1 MMVPEW
7 LQALV
12 LGLVQG
18 ATEFLPVSSSAHLV
32 LVPAFLGW
40 ERPGLAFDVAL
51 HAGTALA
58 IVVYYRRELWA
69 MAVAVAGRGDA
80 TTRSEERRLV
90 VYLGIASVP
99 VGVAGLALRGQV
111 EAAFDDP
118 RIAATL
124 LLLTAAVLA
133 IGERVR
139 AARVRR
145 AVGATASAARASAED
160 LAKADAE
167 PVTSPRERRSPADRD
182 TADANDP
189 TGRSLA
195 DIGLRDALIV
205 GIGQALALVPG
216 LSRSGSTITAGVVG
230 GLTRPA
236 ATRFA
241 FLLALPAI
249 VGATVVSLPEL
260 AGGAAATPLELV
272 VGVSAAA
279 LSGYAAIAT
288 LVRLVAR
295 AGLRIFIGY
304 LVVVSATSWLV
315 VALGT

>member
-1 MMVPEW
+1 MVPDW
-7 LQALV
+7 LQALI

-69 MAVAVAGRGDA
+69 MAVAVVGRGDVSI
-80 TTRSEERRLV
+80 RSDERRLV
-90 VYLGIASVP
+90 LYLGTASLP
-99 VGVAGLALRGQV
+99 VGVAGLALRGKV
-111 EAAFDDP
+111 EAAFEDP

-139 AARVRR
+139 ASRVRR
-145 AVGATASAARASAED
+145 SDGSSPLGARGTWGDPARE
-160 LAKADAE
+160 DAE
-167 PVTSPRERRSPADRD
+167 PGARARVSRSPAEQD
-182 TADANDP
+182 TADATDP
-189 TGRSLA
+189 AGRSLA
-195 DIGLRDALIV
+195 EIRLRDALIV
-205 GIGQALALVPG
+205 GFGQALALVPG
-216 LSRSGSTITAGVVG
+216 LSRSGTTITAGLVG

-249 VGATVVSLPEL
+249 IGATVVSLPEL
-260 AGGAAATPLELV
+260 AGGTSAAPSELT
-272 VGVSAAA
+272 VGVSAAF
-279 LSGYAAIAT
+279 LSGYAAIAA

-295 AGLRIFIGY
+295 AGLGVFIGY
-304 LVVVSATSWLV
+304 LVVVSAGSWLV
-315 VALGT
+315 IALGP